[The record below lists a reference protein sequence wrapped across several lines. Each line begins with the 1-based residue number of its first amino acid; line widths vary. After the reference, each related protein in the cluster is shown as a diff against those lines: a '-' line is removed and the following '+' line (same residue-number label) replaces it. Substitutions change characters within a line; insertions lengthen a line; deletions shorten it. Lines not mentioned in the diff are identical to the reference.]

1 MLMEAD
7 LAPSP
12 PLRNASPTQRRLPLP
27 TGMLRRLPGAGGFLR
42 GSAGGIYQPLAALSP
57 VPLPGAGEG
66 GRKSLFLLH
75 DFFASGEASRVA
87 GFEPVMY
94 PGPDTVALMAAA
106 RQLLLRGA
114 DGQSRQSCGS
124 ATVLDLC
131 AGCGVQVGS
140 GSLQG
145 QGSRGWVRASVGLL
159 PPPAAWVSG
168 RLLADPHTDPHAGAI
183 GRGGWRPSGGR
194 GAVSARRGLCRFV
207 WSNIP
212 HSVTSDEPRMSP
224 TVIPF

>member
-114 DGQSRQSCGS
+114 DGQSRQSCGG

-131 AGCGVQVGS
+131 AGCGVQVVGVAPGS
-140 GSLQG
+140 GVRW
-145 QGSRGWVRASVGLL
+145 QGSRLCRVASASSSMGFRTPPRGPAHGPPRRGYRPRRLAPKWWAWSCQRAPWPLQ
-159 PPPAAWVSG
+159 G
-168 RLLADPHTDPHAGAI
+168 RLD
-183 GRGGWRPSGGR
+183 
-194 GAVSARRGLCRFV
+194 
-207 WSNIP
+207 
-212 HSVTSDEPRMSP
+212 
-224 TVIPF
+224 